1 MKKAYKII
9 IKSAVSLVLLAA
21 ILLISPFFDVGS
33 PYPAFNILGEADMN
47 RNGKPDSL
55 DILEGARAD
64 AKNMPTYND
73 QYHEGGY
80 PPDNIGV
87 CADVIWRAF
96 KNAGYDLKKMVDADI
111 RNRPEFY
118 TDIKKPDPNIDFR
131 RVVNLIVFFR
141 TCSPALTVD
150 IKETDEWLPGD
161 IAVFANR
168 YGKPDHIGIISDIRA
183 QDGTPFLIHN
193 SGQAEREEN
202 ALPKLSVIAHFR
214 FDATMLPHDMIF
226 PWE

>member
-9 IKSAVSLVLLAA
+9 IKSAISLALLCA
-21 ILLISPFFDVGS
+21 ILIVSPFFDADS
-33 PYPAFNILGEADMN
+33 SYPAFNIFGEADMN
-47 RNGKPDSL
+47 RNGRSDAL

-64 AKNMPTYND
+64 AKSMPTYND
-73 QYHEGGY
+73 QYYEGGY

-118 TDIKKPDPNIDFR
+118 TGINKPDPNIDFR

-168 YGKPDHIGIISDIRA
+168 LGKPDHIGIISDVRA
-183 QDGTPFLIHN
+183 EDGTPFLIHN

-202 ALPKLSVIAHFR
+202 ALPELSVIAHFR
-214 FDATMLPHDMIF
+214 FDVTMLPRDMIF
-226 PWE
+226 IWE